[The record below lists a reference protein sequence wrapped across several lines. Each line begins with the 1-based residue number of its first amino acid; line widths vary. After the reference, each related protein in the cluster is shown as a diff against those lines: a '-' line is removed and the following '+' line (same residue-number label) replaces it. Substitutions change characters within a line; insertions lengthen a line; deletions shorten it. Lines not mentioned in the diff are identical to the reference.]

1 MESVLKS
8 IAVCQSAKIV
18 KKVEAGWSSDVKYYV
33 LDAHN
38 REYMLRLSDI
48 SQDQSKRIEFERIQN
63 FNTLDFEMSRAV
75 EFGTCNTGSMVY
87 MLLTW
92 VAGESLESS
101 LKVLSEHKQY
111 ELGIK
116 AGKILKAIHDLPTI
130 EVVDVLAKKEKM
142 LEKLARYER
151 CGYRVEQDDKIINYI
166 KSHLDDL
173 NDLKEVMNHGD
184 YHVGN
189 LILTSDFE
197 VGVIDFNRMQ
207 VSDHVEDFYKV
218 QSFNVEV
225 SIPFSIGQ
233 IHGYFQGNPSEEF
246 WKVLALYNAYAA
258 LNSITWATKFGQ
270 EEIEGMIR
278 RCRQTMKDYDSFTQV
293 VPRWYVTLE

>member
-75 EFGTCNTGSMVY
+75 EFGTCNAGSMVY

-101 LKVLSEHKQY
+101 LKVLSEQKQY

-173 NDLKEVMNHGD
+173 NDLKVVMNHGD

-207 VSDHVEDFYKV
+207 VSDYVEDFYKV

>member
-75 EFGTCNTGSMVY
+75 EFGTCNAGSMVY

-92 VAGESLESS
+92 VVGESLESS
-101 LKVLSEHKQY
+101 LKVLSEQKQY

-173 NDLKEVMNHGD
+173 NDLKVVMNHGD

-207 VSDHVEDFYKV
+207 VSDYVEDFYKV

>member
-75 EFGTCNTGSMVY
+75 EFGTCNAGSMVY

-101 LKVLSEHKQY
+101 LKVLSEQKQY

-173 NDLKEVMNHGD
+173 NDLKAVMNHGD

-207 VSDHVEDFYKV
+207 VSDYVEDFYKV

>member
-75 EFGTCNTGSMVY
+75 EFGTCNAGSMVY

-101 LKVLSEHKQY
+101 LKVLSEQKQY

-173 NDLKEVMNHGD
+173 NDLKAVMNHGD

-207 VSDHVEDFYKV
+207 VSDHVKDFYKV

>member
-1 MESVLKS
+1 LFL
-8 IAVCQSAKIV
+8 I
-18 KKVEAGWSSDVKYYV
+18 
-33 LDAHN
+33 H
-38 REYMLRLSDI
+38 
-48 SQDQSKRIEFERIQN
+48 IEQ
-63 FNTLDFEMSRAV
+63 
-75 EFGTCNTGSMVY
+75 
-87 MLLTW
+87 
-92 VAGESLESS
+92 
-101 LKVLSEHKQY
+101 KQY

-173 NDLKEVMNHGD
+173 NDLKAVMNHGD

>member
-75 EFGTCNTGSMVY
+75 EFGTCNAGSMVY

-101 LKVLSEHKQY
+101 LKVLSEQKQY

-173 NDLKEVMNHGD
+173 NDLKVVMNHGD

>member
-75 EFGTCNTGSMVY
+75 EFGTCNAGSMVY

-101 LKVLSEHKQY
+101 LKVLSEQKQY

-173 NDLKEVMNHGD
+173 NDLKAVMNHGD

-225 SIPFSIGQ
+225 SIPFSFGQ

>member
-63 FNTLDFEMSRAV
+63 FNTLDFGMSRAV
-75 EFGTCNTGSMVY
+75 EFGTCNAGSMVY
-87 MLLTW
+87 TLLTW

-101 LKVLSEHKQY
+101 LKVLSEQKQY

-173 NDLKEVMNHGD
+173 NDLKAVMNHGD

>member
-75 EFGTCNTGSMVY
+75 EFGTCNPGSMVY

-101 LKVLSEHKQY
+101 LKVLSEQKQY

-173 NDLKEVMNHGD
+173 NDLKAVMNHGD

>member
-75 EFGTCNTGSMVY
+75 EFGTCNAGSMVY

-101 LKVLSEHKQY
+101 LKVLSEQKQY

-173 NDLKEVMNHGD
+173 NDLKAVMNHGD

-233 IHGYFQGNPSEEF
+233 IHGYFQGNLSEEF

>member
-75 EFGTCNTGSMVY
+75 EFGTCNAGSMVY
-87 MLLTW
+87 TLLTW

-101 LKVLSEHKQY
+101 LKVLSEQKQY

-173 NDLKEVMNHGD
+173 NDLKAVMNHGD

-293 VPRWYVTLE
+293 VPRWYVMLE

>member
-75 EFGTCNTGSMVY
+75 EFGTCNAGSMVY

-101 LKVLSEHKQY
+101 LKVLSEQKQY

-173 NDLKEVMNHGD
+173 NDLKAVMNHGD

-293 VPRWYVTLE
+293 V

>member
-75 EFGTCNTGSMVY
+75 EFGTCNAGSMVY

-92 VAGESLESS
+92 VVGESLESS
-101 LKVLSEHKQY
+101 LKVLSEQKQY

-173 NDLKEVMNHGD
+173 NDLKAVMNHGD

-207 VSDHVEDFYKV
+207 VSDYVEDFYKV

>member
-75 EFGTCNTGSMVY
+75 EFGTCNAGSMVY

-101 LKVLSEHKQY
+101 LKVLSEQKQY

-173 NDLKEVMNHGD
+173 NDLKAVMNHGD

-207 VSDHVEDFYKV
+207 VSDHVEYFYKV

>member
-75 EFGTCNTGSMVY
+75 EFGTCNAGSMVY

-101 LKVLSEHKQY
+101 LKVLSEQKQY

-173 NDLKEVMNHGD
+173 NDLKAVMNHGD

-197 VGVIDFNRMQ
+197 VGVNRMQ

>member
-75 EFGTCNTGSMVY
+75 EFGTCNAGSMVY

-92 VAGESLESS
+92 VVGESLESS
-101 LKVLSEHKQY
+101 LKVLSEQKQY

-173 NDLKEVMNHGD
+173 NDLKAVMNHGD

>member
-75 EFGTCNTGSMVY
+75 EFGTCNAGSMVY

-101 LKVLSEHKQY
+101 LKVLSEQKQY

-173 NDLKEVMNHGD
+173 NDLKAVMNHGD

-218 QSFNVEV
+218 QSFNV
-225 SIPFSIGQ
+225 PFSIGQ

-293 VPRWYVTLE
+293 VPRWYVMLE

>member
-75 EFGTCNTGSMVY
+75 EFGTCNAGSMVY

-101 LKVLSEHKQY
+101 LKVLSEQKQY

-173 NDLKEVMNHGD
+173 NDLKAVMNHGD

-189 LILTSDFE
+189 LFLTSDFE

>member
-1 MESVLKS
+1 MKS

-75 EFGTCNTGSMVY
+75 EFGTCNAGSMVY

-101 LKVLSEHKQY
+101 LKVLSEQKQY

-173 NDLKEVMNHGD
+173 NDLKAVMNHGD

>member
-18 KKVEAGWSSDVKYYV
+18 KKVEAGCSSDVKYYV

-75 EFGTCNTGSMVY
+75 EFGTCNAGSMVY

-92 VAGESLESS
+92 VVGESLESS
-101 LKVLSEHKQY
+101 LKVLSEQKQY

-173 NDLKEVMNHGD
+173 NDLKVVMNHGD

-207 VSDHVEDFYKV
+207 VSDYVEDFYKV

-270 EEIEGMIR
+270 EAIEGMIR

>member
-48 SQDQSKRIEFERIQN
+48 SQDQSKRIEFERIQD

-75 EFGTCNTGSMVY
+75 EFGTCNAGSMVY

-101 LKVLSEHKQY
+101 LKVLSEQKQY

-173 NDLKEVMNHGD
+173 NDLKAVMNHGD

>member
-75 EFGTCNTGSMVY
+75 EFGTCNAGSMVY
-87 MLLTW
+87 TLLTW

-101 LKVLSEHKQY
+101 LKVLSEQKQY

-173 NDLKEVMNHGD
+173 NDLKAVMNHGD

>member
-75 EFGTCNTGSMVY
+75 EFETCNAGSMVY

-101 LKVLSEHKQY
+101 LKVLSEQKQY

-173 NDLKEVMNHGD
+173 NDLKAVMNHGD

>member
-75 EFGTCNTGSMVY
+75 EFGTCNAGSMVY

-92 VAGESLESS
+92 VVGESLESS
-101 LKVLSEHKQY
+101 LKVLSEQKQY

-173 NDLKEVMNHGD
+173 NDLKVVMNHGD

-207 VSDHVEDFYKV
+207 VSDYVEDFYKV

-246 WKVLALYNAYAA
+246 WKVLALYNA
-258 LNSITWATKFGQ
+258 
-270 EEIEGMIR
+270 
-278 RCRQTMKDYDSFTQV
+278 
-293 VPRWYVTLE
+293 

>member
-75 EFGTCNTGSMVY
+75 EFGTCNAGSMVY

-101 LKVLSEHKQY
+101 LKVLSEQKQY

-173 NDLKEVMNHGD
+173 NDLKAVMNHGD

-293 VPRWYVTLE
+293 VPRWYVMLE

>member
-75 EFGTCNTGSMVY
+75 EFGTCNAGSMVY

-101 LKVLSEHKQY
+101 LKVLSEQKQY

-173 NDLKEVMNHGD
+173 NDLKAVMNHGD

-207 VSDHVEDFYKV
+207 VSDHIEDFYKV

>member
-75 EFGTCNTGSMVY
+75 EFGTCNAGSMVY

-101 LKVLSEHKQY
+101 LKVLSEQKQY

-142 LEKLARYER
+142 LEKLD
-151 CGYRVEQDDKIINYI
+151 GL
-166 KSHLDDL
+166 S
-173 NDLKEVMNHGD
+173 
-184 YHVGN
+184 
-189 LILTSDFE
+189 
-197 VGVIDFNRMQ
+197 
-207 VSDHVEDFYKV
+207 
-218 QSFNVEV
+218 
-225 SIPFSIGQ
+225 
-233 IHGYFQGNPSEEF
+233 
-246 WKVLALYNAYAA
+246 
-258 LNSITWATKFGQ
+258 
-270 EEIEGMIR
+270 
-278 RCRQTMKDYDSFTQV
+278 
-293 VPRWYVTLE
+293 

>member
-75 EFGTCNTGSMVY
+75 EFGTCNAGSMVY

-101 LKVLSEHKQY
+101 LKVLSEQKQY

-173 NDLKEVMNHGD
+173 NDLKAVMNHGD

>member
-75 EFGTCNTGSMVY
+75 EFGTCNAGSMVY

-101 LKVLSEHKQY
+101 LKVLSEQKQY

-173 NDLKEVMNHGD
+173 NDLKAVMNHGD

-293 VPRWYVTLE
+293 VPCWYVTLE

>member
-75 EFGTCNTGSMVY
+75 EFGTCNAGSMVY

-92 VAGESLESS
+92 VVGESLESS
-101 LKVLSEHKQY
+101 LKVLIEQKQY

-173 NDLKEVMNHGD
+173 NDLKVVMNHGD

-207 VSDHVEDFYKV
+207 VSDYVEDFYKV

-270 EEIEGMIR
+270 EAIEG
-278 RCRQTMKDYDSFTQV
+278 TDSS
-293 VPRWYVTLE
+293 L

>member
-75 EFGTCNTGSMVY
+75 EFGTCNAGSMVY

-101 LKVLSEHKQY
+101 LKVLSEQKQY

-166 KSHLDDL
+166 KSYLDDL
-173 NDLKEVMNHGD
+173 NDLKAVMNHGD

-207 VSDHVEDFYKV
+207 VSDYVEDFYKV